1 MSHADHEI
9 WMRCQNIRLEAERR
23 KFACIGPEAAFRAAA
38 DALELSTRYAAKAVA
53 KAEGQK
59 TSRISSGDISASGV
73 VVMDAI
79 LDFAD
84 APFNVALL
92 ARYCDRDEK
101 WVSAAIRKLR
111 SAGLLA
117 RDSCAVCWERFDLDY
132 YNEALEARVYKYGSS
147 VPADTGLSRWM
158 PRDTWIVLLRIAAFG
173 RPELL
178 PLNLML
184 ICGEGH
190 DTWEAL
196 NWLRWAGLVKD
207 EAFEVDIGGLD
218 RFERYMGA

>member
-53 KAEGQK
+53 KAEGKK

-84 APFNVALL
+84 SPFNVALL

-117 RDSCAVCWERFDLDY
+117 RDICAVCWERFDLNY

-173 RPELL
+173 RPELQ

-196 NWLRWAGLVKD
+196 NWLRWAGLVK
-207 EAFEVDIGGLD
+207 EETFEVDIGGLD